1 MNNTFRKIEIKG
13 NFLSLIKSID
23 SIHTHT
29 HTHIHAHTHIS
40 THTHTQ
46 STAYITP
53 NTESPAGFFHDQK
66 QGKYVQSHYSY

>member
-29 HTHIHAHTHIS
+29 HTH
-40 THTHTQ
+40 THTK
-46 STAYITP
+46 STANITP

>member
-29 HTHIHAHTHIS
+29 HTRTHTHIY

-46 STAYITP
+46 STANITP

>member
-23 SIHTHT
+23 SIYTHT
-29 HTHIHAHTHIS
+29 HTK
-40 THTHTQ
+40 
-46 STAYITP
+46 STANITP
-53 NTESPAGFFHDQK
+53 NTESPAGFFHDKK